1 MGKGSLGSLVRTSY
15 VLAKA
20 DIRVKNEGSYFGALW
35 NFLDPLFIF
44 LILLFI
50 RGVFNIGLSEDYPL
64 YLLIGLIVF
73 NFFRQSS
80 VRSLRSISGN
90 SQLIN
95 NLKISPWV
103 LALSSLFHVLFS
115 HIFELLLLVIM
126 MIFYGNSIISLVFYP
141 LIFIL
146 IVSFVFGISL
156 LLSTIVVF
164 FRDIENIWKMFVRLL
179 WFATPVFYGVVPGS
193 LLYRFNQYNPLFYYI
208 SLVRD
213 VIIYQIFPETR
224 IIIITIFFSLFFLFL
239 GIYIFNKFEGFFAEN
254 L

>member
-103 LALSSLFHVLFS
+103 LALSSLFHVLF
-115 HIFELLLLVIM
+115 
-126 MIFYGNSIISLVFYP
+126 
-141 LIFIL
+141 
-146 IVSFVFGISL
+146 
-156 LLSTIVVF
+156 
-164 FRDIENIWKMFVRLL
+164 
-179 WFATPVFYGVVPGS
+179 
-193 LLYRFNQYNPLFYYI
+193 
-208 SLVRD
+208 
-213 VIIYQIFPETR
+213 
-224 IIIITIFFSLFFLFL
+224 L
-239 GIYIFNKFEGFFAEN
+239 G
-254 L
+254 